1 MNKLQLA
8 PLFFGATLGLG
19 GCAEVRHVQSVVP
32 SGPENPCWHTVQET
46 DYRDNEIINQG
57 ITSQI
62 YSMECDGRLVKV
74 ERIAAKESLLRAQ
87 IEAASRLVVITSKQA
102 NDPVFQRH
110 LLERLES
117 HDAALRKV
125 QRQALEEE
133 GLSQEHV
140 RSKVFNC
147 DEVPSKDGGMTFHCN

>member
-8 PLFFGATLGLG
+8 PLFLGAALGLG

-46 DYRDNEIINQG
+46 DYKDNEVIDQA

-62 YSMECDGRLVKV
+62 YSMDCDGRLIKV
-74 ERIAAKESLLRAQ
+74 ERIAAKESVLRAQ

-110 LLERLES
+110 LLDRLES

-125 QRQALEEE
+125 QRRALGEE
-133 GLSQEHV
+133 GLSEEQV

-147 DEVPSKDGGMTFHCN
+147 MDMPSKDGGLMIHCD